1 MDGRSFYP
9 FLIKFSKRR
18 AGSPETYHD
27 HLSQPGS
34 RVQPLSPWGGAFL
47 YSPLYG
53 VPPPRDAEIKR
64 ARQLSTIACYSAI
77 IREMTM

>member
-18 AGSPETYHD
+18 AGSPKTYLD
-27 HLSQPGS
+27 HFSQPGS
-34 RVQPLSPWGGAFL
+34 RGQGGAFP

-53 VPPPRDAEIKR
+53 VPPLTPTRDAEIKR
-64 ARQLSTIACYSAI
+64 ATII
-77 IREMTM
+77 DHHLLLRHNKRVMTM